1 MVMAKAELVY
11 HDKAFLDDGL
21 IMEMTI
27 WRLPVRTKERPHAL
41 KYSLFFGRSGERI
54 VGYDNERG
62 KGDHRHYREREEIY
76 RFTTVEALVADF
88 LADVATARGDAE

>member
-21 IMEMTI
+21 IVEMTI
-27 WRLPVRTKERPHAL
+27 WRLPFRTEERPHAL
-41 KYSLFFGRSGERI
+41 KYSLFFGRAGERI

-62 KGDHRHYREREEIY
+62 KSDHRHYRKRQEAY
-76 RFTTVEALVADF
+76 RFTTVEALVVDF
-88 LADVATARGDAE
+88 LADVATARGGAQ